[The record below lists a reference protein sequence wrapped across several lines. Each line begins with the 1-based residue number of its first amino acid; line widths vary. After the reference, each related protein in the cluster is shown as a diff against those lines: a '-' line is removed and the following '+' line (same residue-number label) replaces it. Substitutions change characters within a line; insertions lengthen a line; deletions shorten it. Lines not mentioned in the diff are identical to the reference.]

1 MATRLEPY
9 RDYSEHDVINL
20 FSLEVGDAEDLAG
33 WQPAE
38 SGKFDAGV
46 IVAVSNG
53 KLPGDLPGFSDQ
65 TSAGANTTLR
75 KYLGNSG
82 QPHVGFNAYPVVETT
97 VKPAETGTTNK
108 AIGITLRQ
116 TLAYDENDENLLRY
130 PLKKDELQAVLP
142 GQAVP
147 ILTRGLVLLNSD
159 AVVSKTG
166 SLVNVGTE
174 LAVGTAAG
182 ATTSNPSTAGKF
194 IKAGANDRVVGEVI
208 AVGPTVGS
216 TDNARGVYLCRISF

>member
-116 TLAYDENDENLLRY
+116 TLAYDENNENLLRY

-147 ILTRGLVLLNSD
+147 VLTRGLVLLN
-159 AVVSKTG
+159 
-166 SLVNVGTE
+166 
-174 LAVGTAAG
+174 AG
-182 ATTSNPSTAGKF
+182 AIDGTITVGDSLSVGGSGKAGKF
-194 IKAGANDRVVGEVI
+194 VKATTGTVVGEVI
-208 AVGPTVGS
+208 GVGPTVGNS
-216 TDNARGVYLCRISF
+216 ANDRGVYLCRISF

>member
-20 FSLEVGDAEDLAG
+20 FSLEVGDAQDLSG
-33 WQPAE
+33 WQPAK
-38 SGKFDAGV
+38 SGDFDAGV

-53 KLPGDLPGFSDQ
+53 KLPGDIPGFSDQ
-65 TSAGANTTLR
+65 TSAGVNTTLR
-75 KYLGNSG
+75 NYLGNSG

-97 VKPAETGTTNK
+97 VKKASSGATNK

-116 TLAYDENDENLLRY
+116 TLAYDENNENLLRY

-147 ILTRGLVLLNSD
+147 VLTRGLVLLNSKAID
-159 AVVSKTG
+159 GTITVGDSLSVGGTGKEGLFVKASTG
-166 SLVNVGTE
+166 SAIV
-174 LAVGTAAG
+174 A
-182 ATTSNPSTAGKF
+182 
-194 IKAGANDRVVGEVI
+194 EVI
-208 AVGPTVGS
+208 GVGPTVGGKAN
-216 TDNARGVYLCRISF
+216 DRGVYLCRISF